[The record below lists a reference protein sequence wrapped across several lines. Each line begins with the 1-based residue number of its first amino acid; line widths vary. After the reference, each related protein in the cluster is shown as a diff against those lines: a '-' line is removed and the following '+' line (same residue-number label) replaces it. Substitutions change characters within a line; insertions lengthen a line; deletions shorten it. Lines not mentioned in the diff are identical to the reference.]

1 MAQSI
6 LTCHFRGWRFLFLG
20 AGAWRCLFLGAAK
33 LLISRRVDAISISC
47 AFMLGLLRRASVRR
61 TARIARSSSFNS
73 GPEEELPPPALSFFS
88 AHTDL
93 QPEARLYSSLARK
106 ADALSPKFTV
116 LPGCVTQ
123 RIS

>member
-1 MAQSI
+1 MTTQSPNASPI
-6 LTCHFRGWRFLFLG
+6 LVTGA
-20 AGAWRCLFLGAAK
+20 AGAFCSCAPAT
-33 LLISRRVDAISISC
+33 LLTSRRAEAISISC